1 MHTTYL
7 TQLPSLRLQP
17 FHWGTPATTKSM
29 EEPSVR
35 YKVFVLCGFSFTAN
49 TVLLL
54 GRNVGA
60 TLLLESL
67 GASALPYCMVLVG
80 LVVLCATPA
89 FSAVA
94 AKYPASTVMS
104 GLTAISTM
112 ILACFAALI
121 FSGLAKRAPQVVFPL
136 FFVCE
141 ETIVTLLMVV
151 FWSLTM
157 SILTPAE
164 AKANL
169 GIVTMGSA
177 FANVVNGVIVRFVVA
192 LVPGG
197 AHGILPVQ
205 MLLLLLL
212 LGPNAAAGRFHE
224 AMCDRAHGREKVVGG
239 PRRRSSFKARKSE
252 ARKNEGKVAVADAP
266 AEVAWWQVDV
276 TQLIAAWSCAIVVL
290 FSCIEF
296 QYNAI
301 LASQLDADGI
311 AKVTA
316 DLASISGVGQAI
328 ANLVLTPFLLQ
339 HAGVLWALIVTPLA
353 YAGGELSL
361 LVAPS
366 VATAFGTRAID
377 FTLRYT
383 INDASKQM
391 LFFAVPKHHAV
402 EARAFIDGTL
412 KKASPAFVGLMLIVL
427 QAVSAAPSEALVRP
441 LAVFAIGGSLA
452 LLPLCARL
460 EARYRER
467 VPPEA
472 PVNGS
477 ARRLWKVARGAMV
490 ATTVQ
495 RRFRQRL
502 DSVRTLVVAGDN
514 TAVGEAVYRGLEEEP
529 EDTTD
534 QLARRTIRGDVEA
547 FLQLELDAGMAEEE
561 GEEEEGEAKPLVAN
575 APSPTPAPHPA
586 HTHML

>member
-1 MHTTYL
+1 M
-7 TQLPSLRLQP
+7 
-17 FHWGTPATTKSM
+17 
-29 EEPSVR
+29 
-35 YKVFVLCGFSFTAN
+35 
-49 TVLLL
+49 
-54 GRNVGA
+54 
-60 TLLLESL
+60 
-67 GASALPYCMVLVG
+67 
-80 LVVLCATPA
+80 
-89 FSAVA
+89 
-94 AKYPASTVMS
+94 
-104 GLTAISTM
+104 
-112 ILACFAALI
+112 
-121 FSGLAKRAPQVVFPL
+121 
-136 FFVCE
+136 
-141 ETIVTLLMVV
+141 
-151 FWSLTM
+151 
-157 SILTPAE
+157 
-164 AKANL
+164 
-169 GIVTMGSA
+169 
-177 FANVVNGVIVRFVVA
+177 
-192 LVPGG
+192 
-197 AHGILPVQ
+197 
-205 MLLLLLL
+205 
-212 LGPNAAAGRFHE
+212 
-224 AMCDRAHGREKVVGG
+224 
-239 PRRRSSFKARKSE
+239 
-252 ARKNEGKVAVADAP
+252 
-266 AEVAWWQVDV
+266 
-276 TQLIAAWSCAIVVL
+276 IAAWSCAIVVL

-316 DLASISGVGQAI
+316 DLASVSGVGQAI

-339 HAGVLWALIVTPLA
+339 HAGVLWALVVTPLA

-361 LVAPS
+361 LAAPS

-412 KKASPAFVGLMLIVL
+412 KKASPAFVGFMLIVL

-502 DSVRTLVVAGDN
+502 DSVRTLVVSGDN
-514 TAVGEAVYRGLEEEP
+514 TAVGGQPAAAEEEP
-529 EDTTD
+529 EDTAD

-575 APSPTPAPHPA
+575 ALSRTPAPPPA